1 MITYCGRPPI
11 GQSGSC
17 MRTGHG
23 RAHGDFARI
32 AAFQSL
38 TMLA

>member
-1 MITYCGRPPI
+1 
-11 GQSGSC
+11 

-23 RAHGDFARI
+23 RALGDFARI

-38 TMLA
+38 TTPAKEPV

>member
-1 MITYCGRPPI
+1 
-11 GQSGSC
+11 

-38 TMLA
+38 TMLAKEPA